1 MDINIDDQ
9 YWVPALEEGISI
21 ISVPDPDSIMRA
33 SDCVAT
39 KDNIS
44 DIQNQINILREQ
56 LAEAI
61 EQIEKMKK
69 PLRCKSLL

>member
-1 MDINIDDQ
+1 MDINIDGR
-9 YWVPALEEGISI
+9 YWVAALEEEISR
-21 ISVPDPDSIMRA
+21 ISVPDLIMRS
-33 SDCVAT
+33 SDCIAT

-44 DIQNQINILREQ
+44 DVQNQINTLRAQ

-69 PLRCKSLL
+69 PFRCESLL

>member
-1 MDINIDDQ
+1 MDVNIDDR
-9 YWVPALEEGISI
+9 YWVTASEEEISRISI
-21 ISVPDPDSIMRA
+21 PDSTMQL

-39 KDNIS
+39 KDNVS
-44 DIQNQINILREQ
+44 DIQNQINMLRAQ

-69 PLRCKSLL
+69 PFRCKSLL

>member
-1 MDINIDDQ
+1 MDINTNNQ
-9 YWVPALEEGISI
+9 YWVTTSEAVALRISA
-21 ISVPDPDSIMRA
+21 PDPIMRLG
-33 SDCVAT
+33 DYVAT

-44 DIQNQINILREQ
+44 DVQNQINILRAQ

-69 PLRCKSLL
+69 PFRCESLL

>member
-1 MDINIDDQ
+1 MDINIDGR
-9 YWVPALEEGISI
+9 YRATTLEEEISRI
-21 ISVPDPDSIMRA
+21 IVPDSIMRS

-44 DIQNQINILREQ
+44 NIQNQINILRAQ

-69 PLRCKSLL
+69 PFRCESLL

>member
-1 MDINIDDQ
+1 MDINIDGR
-9 YWVPALEEGISI
+9 YWVPTSEASR
-21 ISVPDPDSIMRA
+21 ISVPDSIMRS
-33 SDCVAT
+33 SDCIAT

-44 DIQNQINILREQ
+44 DIQNQINTLRVQ

-69 PLRCKSLL
+69 PFRCESLL

>member
-1 MDINIDDQ
+1 MDVNIDDR
-9 YWVPALEEGISI
+9 YWATASEEEISR
-21 ISVPDPDSIMRA
+21 ISVPDSTMRLSNCA
-33 SDCVAT
+33 AT

-69 PLRCKSLL
+69 PFRCKSLL

>member
-9 YWVPALEEGISI
+9 YWVPALEEGISR
-21 ISVPDPDSIMRA
+21 ISVPDPDSIMRS

>member
-1 MDINIDDQ
+1 MDINIDGR
-9 YWVPALEEGISI
+9 YWATASEEEISRISI
-21 ISVPDPDSIMRA
+21 PDSIMRS
-33 SDCVAT
+33 SDRVAI

-44 DIQNQINILREQ
+44 DIQNQINILRAQ

-69 PLRCKSLL
+69 PFRCKSLL